1 MSLKD
6 FKESSANK
14 VEMNL
19 VITKEAFENAV
30 NKVFRKTQKNISIP
44 GFRKGKAT
52 RGLIEKFYG
61 KEVFYED
68 AINELL
74 PEEIK
79 TAVKETPY
87 KIAGTPEVDDVDFEA
102 EDGID
107 VKVSFVRY
115 PDVKVEKYKELEVE
129 KVIVK
134 ADKSELDEEL
144 ERTRARYARTVK
156 VTDRAA
162 AKDDTVDIDYEGF
175 CDGKAF
181 DGGKAEGHKLKLGSN
196 TFIPGFED
204 QIIGKNI
211 GESFDVNVTF
221 PKEYHASELA
231 GKEAVFKCKLNGIE
245 FEELPE
251 LDDEF
256 AKDASEFDTLDE
268 YKKDI
273 KAKIQQRHDAEAEVR
288 FAEELTKKLTDNVK
302 ADIPDVLI
310 EKEKD
315 NLLREYDYQLRSQGL
330 SLDVLMK
337 YTGMKLEDIRARY
350 ADMALINVKKQLAL
364 DEIVKLEKIEA
375 SDKEVEDKYGE
386 MAKEFGM
393 KVEDVKSRITAE
405 DLAYDVQS
413 IKAFELVKN
422 SAKVDEKK
430 VTLKE
435 FEEMNSQTKT
445 EKAEKEKKEP
455 AKAKKETAKE
465 PKEQKEPKEPAKEK
479 KTASKAKKE
488 EVKEEK
494 TAKPAKKTTKK
505 AE

>member
-6 FKESSANK
+6 FKEVAANK

-19 VITKEAFENAV
+19 CVSKEAFENAV
-30 NKVFRKTQKNISIP
+30 NKVFKKTQKNISIP

-68 AINELL
+68 ALNELL
-74 PEEIK
+74 PSEIDE
-79 TAVKETPY
+79 AVKATPY
-87 KIAGTPEVDDVDFEA
+87 KMAGAPEVSDVDFEA
-102 EDGID
+102 DDGID
-107 VKVSFVRY
+107 VKVAFIRF

-129 KVIVK
+129 KVVVK
-134 ADKSELDEEL
+134 ADKKELDDEL

-181 DGGKAEGHKLKLGSN
+181 EGGKAEGHKLKLGSN

-204 QIIGKNI
+204 QIIGKNT
-211 GESFDVNVTF
+211 GDEFDVNVTF

-245 FEELPE
+245 FEELPA

-273 KAKIQQRHDAEAEVR
+273 KAKIQNRHDAEAEVR
-288 FAEELTKKLTDNVK
+288 LAEALTKALTDNVK
-302 ADIPDVLI
+302 ADIPDVMI

-330 SLDVLMK
+330 SLDMIIK
-337 YTGMKLEDIRARY
+337 YTGMKLKDIRARY
-350 ADMALINVKKQLAL
+350 ADMAVVNVKKQLAL

-375 SDKEVEDKYGE
+375 SDKEVEDKYEE
-386 MAKEFGM
+386 MSKEFGM
-393 KVEDVKSRITAE
+393 KVEDIKARITSE
-405 DLAYDVQS
+405 DLAYDVKS
-413 IKAFELVKN
+413 IKAFELVKS
-422 SAKVDEKK
+422 SAKITEKK
-430 VTLKE
+430 VTREE
-435 FEEMNSQTKT
+435 FEKMNAPEEPKEEKKT
-445 EKAEKEKKEP
+445 EKKT
-455 AKAKKETAKE
+455 AKKETVK
-465 PKEQKEPKEPAKEK
+465 KEK
-479 KTASKAKKE
+479 EDKKDEKEVKKTVKKEVKKE
-488 EVKEEK
+488 EKEEK
-494 TAKPAKKTTKK
+494 KEAKPAKKTTKK
-505 AE
+505 AEK

>member
-1 MSLKD
+1 MDKKTLEIQIKILANQALTQVKEFSNDIKNAADKAKGFTGDAKGVATSIKTMQAEAQRTANQLKLFGLTSSD
-6 FKESSANK
+6 LRNTTQNLKKTILDLTDSGLKPESKE
-14 VEMNL
+14 VQNL
-19 VITKEAFENAV
+19 V
-30 NKVFRKTQKNISIP
+30 Q
-44 GFRKGKAT
+44 
-52 RGLIEKFYG
+52 
-61 KEVFYED
+61 
-68 AINELL
+68 
-74 PEEIK
+74 
-79 TAVKETPY
+79 
-87 KIAGTPEVDDVDFEA
+87 
-102 EDGID
+102 
-107 VKVSFVRY
+107 
-115 PDVKVEKYKELEVE
+115 KYKELEVE

-288 FAEELTKKLTDNVK
+288 FAEELTKALTDNVK

-375 SDKEVEDKYGE
+375 TDKEVEDKYGE

-445 EKAEKEKKEP
+445 EKAEKGKKEP

-488 EVKEEK
+488 EVKEDK

>member
-6 FKESSANK
+6 FKETAANK

-19 VITKEAFENAV
+19 VISKEEFENAV

-74 PEEIK
+74 PEEISS
-79 TAVKETPY
+79 AVKETPY
-87 KIAGTPEVDDVDFEA
+87 KIAGTPEVEDVDFEA

-107 VKVSFVRY
+107 VKIAFVRY

-129 KVIVK
+129 KVVVK

-211 GESFDVNVTF
+211 GDAFDVNVTF
-221 PKEYHASELA
+221 PKEYHAPELA

-375 SDKEVEDKYGE
+375 SDKEVEDKYEE
-386 MAKEFGM
+386 MSKEFGM
-393 KVEDVKSRITAE
+393 KVEDIKSRITAE

-413 IKAFELVKN
+413 IKAFELVKS
-422 SAKVDEKK
+422 SAKITEKK
-430 VTLKE
+430 VTREE
-435 FEEMNSQTKT
+435 FEKMNAPEEPKEEKKT
-445 EKAEKEKKEP
+445 EKKT
-455 AKAKKETAKE
+455 AKKETVK
-465 PKEQKEPKEPAKEK
+465 KEK
-479 KTASKAKKE
+479 EDKKDEKEVKKTVKKEVKKE
-488 EVKEEK
+488 EKEEK
-494 TAKPAKKTTKK
+494 KEAKPAKKTTKK
-505 AE
+505 AEK